1 MNDFLP
7 QGYKTPEIPSN
18 YMDLEVGQNAFRILS
33 SAIVGYEW
41 WVDAGEGRSKP
52 KRVRTADEVPTVVKN
67 ATDNQAKARHFWAFT
82 VYNYNTQTIQVLEL
96 KQQTIMRAIEAFVNN
111 AKWGDPK
118 KYDIIIEKVKTG
130 AKDWDVEYNVIPE
143 PPTQL
148 DAGIMELAKNI
159 PVNLVAL

>member
-1 MNDFLP
+1 
-7 QGYKTPEIPSN
+7 
-18 YMDLEVGQNAFRILS
+18 
-33 SAIVGYEW
+33 
-41 WVDAGEGRSKP
+41 
-52 KRVRTADEVPTVVKN
+52 
-67 ATDNQAKARHFWAFT
+67 
-82 VYNYNTQTIQVLEL
+82 
-96 KQQTIMRAIEAFVNN
+96 MRAIEAFVNN

-159 PVNLVAL
+159 PVNLVALYKGEDPFAVTDEKKAPKDKTNGHLTASRNARVHS